1 MLCNTLII
9 DTRKELPA
17 KYKKSIADNNT
28 YVFVAN
34 NIKNALNYIQ
44 SREPD
49 LIIVSDSILEPLSDF
64 CEKIRVLT
72 YNIRPIIVALSKSDN
87 IDDKIKVLESGADD
101 YISEPVNI
109 KEFKTRIKAHLRREL
124 ESNLDNKTLLPNEK
138 YSIRALKRSIAE
150 NTDWASLLISIEN
163 FQQYVEV
170 YTEFAGDKVVQTLIA
185 IIKSTLTEN
194 DFLSR
199 LSDSEFLIITSSLTA
214 EKIASFLTFA
224 FDAVAPK
231 FYSPEDSTRGYML
244 LQGDEEAG
252 IRIDFVSLLISVV
265 SSEFCSY
272 KNPEHVLHKMQRI
285 KPLAKLPSKSNYIVD
300 RPKIS
305 GQIENSPN
313 INKKIVILENDS
325 ALELLLRTTLELQ
338 GYDVSTMIEEESIPA
353 ILIIDSGD
361 KMDKLE
367 LCNKIKNNN
376 LFVNSKIIVTS
387 NHHNKSEILNS
398 GADLYLPKPYELSV
412 LIKWVE
418 YFMKQINY

>member
-34 NIKNALNYIQ
+34 NIKDALNYIQ

>member
-34 NIKNALNYIQ
+34 NIKDALNYIQ

-49 LIIVSDSILEPLSDF
+49 LIIVSDSISEPLSDF

-163 FQQYVEV
+163 FKQYVEV

-199 LSDSEFLIITSSLTA
+199 LSESEFLIITSSLTA
-214 EKIASFLTFA
+214 EKLASFLTFA

>member
-34 NIKNALNYIQ
+34 NIKDALNYIQ

-49 LIIVSDSILEPLSDF
+49 LIIVSDSISEPLSDF

-185 IIKSTLTEN
+185 I
-194 DFLSR
+194 
-199 LSDSEFLIITSSLTA
+199 
-214 EKIASFLTFA
+214 IASFLTFA

>member
-34 NIKNALNYIQ
+34 NIKDALNYIQ

-49 LIIVSDSILEPLSDF
+49 LIIVSDSISESLSDF

>member
-34 NIKNALNYIQ
+34 NIKDALNYIQ

-49 LIIVSDSILEPLSDF
+49 LIIVSDSISEPLSDF

-163 FQQYVEV
+163 FKQYVEV

-199 LSDSEFLIITSSLTA
+199 LSESEFLIITSSLTA
-214 EKIASFLTFA
+214 EKLASFLTFA

-418 YFMKQINY
+418 YFMKQKNY

>member
-17 KYKKSIADNNT
+17 KYKKSIADNNI

-34 NIKNALNYIQ
+34 NIKDALNYIQ

-49 LIIVSDSILEPLSDF
+49 LIIVSDSISEPLSDF

>member
-34 NIKNALNYIQ
+34 NIKDALNYIQ

-49 LIIVSDSILEPLSDF
+49 LIIVSDSISEPLSYF

-199 LSDSEFLIITSSLTA
+199 LSESEFLIITSSLTA
-214 EKIASFLTFA
+214 EKLASFLTFA